1 MPEGGVKMGSL
12 SKKCNARAKRNQRQ
26 QKCYPLEPVLEDSVA
41 CLDEAPRKE
50 PQHESGNV
58 GNKRLKRKCIL
69 IRLRDWYVRLMNE
82 MATSADLTGVS
93 AMYGCS
99 TGQVDYPSSVA
110 MAFARSAKEE
120 EEMAAVQLAA
130 SPHHKSIQHKLPSL
144 CQV

>member
-1 MPEGGVKMGSL
+1 MPEGGVMMGSL

-50 PQHESGNV
+50 PQHE
-58 GNKRLKRKCIL
+58 KCIL